1 MLPNKQAFLDRWSK
15 LKVFCFPGE
24 TACPNSGIRDM
35 LHDSE
40 THCLILR
47 KAVWVWDSLPGL
59 ETYCLRVERCEIK
72 KARSVSRQLYPR
84 SWLLISSK
92 QACGKIASCLWS
104 HRAKTQ
110 TNAMHLVILPEFDVK
125 NLVLTIYHL
134 NYACNL
140 TIYDIECEVLAY
152 KRHSCCGKALL
163 AICDIGQK
171 QALNR
176 LQHEFELGTYCLSL
190 WDRVIT
196 LLWAV

>member
-1 MLPNKQAFLDRWSK
+1 
-15 LKVFCFPGE
+15 
-24 TACPNSGIRDM
+24 
-35 LHDSE
+35 
-40 THCLILR
+40 
-47 KAVWVWDSLPGL
+47 
-59 ETYCLRVERCEIK
+59 
-72 KARSVSRQLYPR
+72 
-84 SWLLISSK
+84 
-92 QACGKIASCLWS
+92 
-104 HRAKTQ
+104 
-110 TNAMHLVILPEFDVK
+110 MHLVILPEFDVK

-190 WDRVIT
+190 
-196 LLWAV
+196 